1 MIKRYII
8 TITGSVQGVG
18 YRSFTA
24 SAAVELGI
32 RGNVHNN
39 IDGSVQVIIETEET
53 TYQSLLTKLMK
64 GPPFS
69 KVDKLD
75 CRVEEAS
82 GEFHYILTRTP

>member
-39 IDGSVQVIIETEET
+39 IDGSVQVIIET
-53 TYQSLLTKLMK
+53 
-64 GPPFS
+64 
-69 KVDKLD
+69 
-75 CRVEEAS
+75 
-82 GEFHYILTRTP
+82 

>member
-18 YRSFTA
+18 YRFFTA

-39 IDGSVQVIIETEET
+39 IDGSVQVIIET
-53 TYQSLLTKLMK
+53 
-64 GPPFS
+64 
-69 KVDKLD
+69 
-75 CRVEEAS
+75 
-82 GEFHYILTRTP
+82 